1 MDVIWKKKLKDLM
14 NGDEIEKKTM
24 KKLIE
29 LSLIANKKMCRSK
42 TVF

>member
-14 NGDEIEKKTM
+14 NGDEIDKKTM

-29 LSLIANKKMCRSK
+29 LSLIANRKMYRSK